1 MGTMSTAS
9 TTRGARTRTVDGSP
23 PPPPVAPRRGPSGV
37 LAALQALTLSL
48 AVVVLPGV
56 VAFLASSSGS
66 SEGTGWGQSVT
77 VAAGLWLLGH
87 GVPLVAS
94 GTTVTL
100 VPLGLTALALF
111 CCFASARRSA
121 HTTTSAWVAGTVTYA
136 VGTLGVALLAGT
148 TPPWGLAVAVVGGAV
163 VGGLGLGAGIL
174 ARPDAPFVADL
185 TQRIDR
191 WLPPSARLGL
201 RGALLGTSLL
211 TGVSAVVVG
220 VWLVAGRATSGDIV
234 AGLVPGTVG
243 GIVLALAQLAVL
255 PNVVVWAGAWLVGP
269 GFAVGEGSTFAPT
282 GSHPGAL
289 PAVPIL
295 GALPG
300 DDWTNPLTPWVPAVV
315 VALGVVA
322 GAFVWRR
329 LHGVTGTHPDDDV
342 PWSDLGLAVAGVVV
356 GAGLLVG
363 SVTWLAGGAVGP
375 GRLEVVGADALL
387 VGALA
392 AAEIGG
398 GAALAL
404 VWARLDV
411 LGRRREPAAPDEPPL
426 L

>member
-1 MGTMSTAS
+1 MGTMSTTS

-23 PPPPVAPRRGPSGV
+23 APAPVVVRRGPSGV
-37 LAALQALTLSL
+37 LAALQALALSL

-56 VAFLASSSGS
+56 VAFLASSTGS
-66 SEGTGWGQSVT
+66 SEGSGWGQSVT
-77 VAAGLWLLGH
+77 IAAGFWLLGH

-121 HTTTSAWVAGTVTYA
+121 HTTLSAWVAGTVTYA
-136 VGTLGVALLAGT
+136 LATLGVALLAGSA
-148 TPPWGLAVAVVGGAV
+148 PPWGLAVAVVGGAL

-174 ARPDAPFVADL
+174 ARPDAPLVGDL
-185 TQRIDR
+185 TQRLDG
-191 WLPPSARLGL
+191 WLPPSVRLGL
-201 RGALLGTSLL
+201 RGGLLGTSLL
-211 TGVSAVVVG
+211 AGVSAVVVG
-220 VWLVAGRATSGDIV
+220 AWLVAGRATSGDIV

-255 PNVVVWAGAWLVGP
+255 PNVVAWAGAWLVGP

-282 GSHPGAL
+282 GSEPGAL
-289 PAVPIL
+289 PAIPLL

-329 LHGVTGTHPDDDV
+329 LRDVTGTHPDDDV
-342 PWSDLGLAVAGVVV
+342 PWLDVGLALGGVAL

-363 SVTWLAGGAVGP
+363 LVSWLAGGAVGP
-375 GRLEVVGADALL
+375 GRLEVVGADALV

-398 GAALAL
+398 GAALAVL
-404 VWARLDV
+404 WARLDV
-411 LGRRREPAAPDEPPL
+411 LGRRHGDPVDEG
-426 L
+426 

>member
-1 MGTMSTAS
+1 MGTMSTTS
-9 TTRGARTRTVDGSP
+9 TTRGARTRTVEGSP
-23 PPPPVAPRRGPSGV
+23 APAPVGVRRAPSGV

-56 VAFLASSSGS
+56 VAFLASSTGA

-77 VAAGLWLLGH
+77 VAAGFWLLGH

-121 HTTTSAWVAGTVTYA
+121 HTAVSAWVAGTVTYA
-136 VGTLGVALLAGT
+136 LATLGVALLAGS
-148 TPPWGLAVAVVGGAV
+148 TPPWGLGVAVVGGAV
-163 VGGLGLGAGIL
+163 VGGLGLGGGIL

-185 TQRIDR
+185 VGRLDR
-191 WLPPSARLGL
+191 VVPPTVRLGL
-201 RGALLGTSLL
+201 RGGLLGTSLL
-211 TGVSAVVVG
+211 AGASAAVVG
-220 VWLVAGRATSGDIV
+220 AWLVAGRATSGDIV

-243 GIVLALAQLAVL
+243 GIVLALGQLAVL
-255 PNVVVWAGAWLVGP
+255 PNLVAWAGAWLVGP
-269 GFAVGEGSTFAPT
+269 GFAVGEGSTFAPG
-282 GSHPGAL
+282 GSEPGAL
-289 PAVPIL
+289 PAIPLL

-300 DDWTNPLTPWVPAVV
+300 DDWSNALTPWVQAGV

-322 GAFVWRR
+322 GVFVGRR
-329 LHGVTGTHPDDDV
+329 LRDVTGTHPDDVV
-342 PWSDLGLAVAGVVV
+342 PWSAVVLALAGV
-356 GAGLLVG
+356 ALASGLLVG
-363 SVTWLAGGAVGP
+363 LVSWLAGGAVGP
-375 GRLEVVGADALL
+375 GGLEVVGADALV

-398 GAALAL
+398 GAALAVL
-404 VWARLDV
+404 WFRLEV
-411 LGRRREPAAPDEPPL
+411 LGRRHGDAG
-426 L
+426 

>member
-1 MGTMSTAS
+1 MGTMSSTS
-9 TTRGARTRTVDGSP
+9 TTRGARTRTVEGSLP
-23 PPPPVAPRRGPSGV
+23 PPPSAPRRGPSGV
-37 LAALQALTLSL
+37 LAALQALTLSI

-56 VAFLASSSGS
+56 VAFLASSAGS
-66 SEGTGWGQSVT
+66 SEGAGWGQSVT
-77 VAAGLWLLGH
+77 ISAGLWLLGH
-87 GVPLVAS
+87 GVPLEAS

-121 HTTTSAWVAGTVTYA
+121 HTTASAWAAGTATYA
-136 VGTLGVALLAGT
+136 AVTLGVALLAGT
-148 TPPWGLAVAVVGGAV
+148 TPPWGLAVALVGGAL
-163 VGGLGLGAGIL
+163 VGGAGLGAGIL

-185 TQRIDR
+185 AQRLDR
-191 WLPPSARLGL
+191 WVPPSVRLGL
-201 RGALLGTSLL
+201 RGGLLGTSLL
-211 TGVSAVVVG
+211 AGVSAVVVG

-255 PNVVVWAGAWLVGP
+255 PNLVTWAGAWVVGP

-282 GSHPGAL
+282 GSRPGAL

-300 DDWTNPLTPWVPAVV
+300 EDWTTTLTPWVPVAV

-329 LHGVTGTHPDDDV
+329 LREVSGTHPDDDV
-342 PWSDLGLAVAGVVV
+342 RWADLALAVAGVVL

-363 SVTWLAGGAVGP
+363 GTTWLASGAVGP
-375 GRLEVVGADALL
+375 GRFEVVGADALV
-387 VGALA
+387 VGAVA

-404 VWARLDV
+404 LWARLDV
-411 LGRRREPAAPDEPPL
+411 LGRHRRPLDDED
-426 L
+426 